1 MMNVISVLIFNTE
14 FYSQKIK
21 WKIFIVIIELHKSEF
36 IQNRVNS
43 YKKRRKVVFNTSQN
57 CHWKLSL
64 THHKIVTDLFCGC
77 FLLTISLTYL
87 TNHLSHLIHFWLL
100 YGHVIK
106 PPHF

>member
-1 MMNVISVLIFNTE
+1 VYFIKQTQISGSFQLFLLLMMNVISVLIFNTE

-57 CHWKLSL
+57 CH
-64 THHKIVTDLFCGC
+64 
-77 FLLTISLTYL
+77 
-87 TNHLSHLIHFWLL
+87 
-100 YGHVIK
+100 
-106 PPHF
+106 